1 MHMHHSPSVSATD
14 SLIKTLTFAVLHFSV
29 AFGVSYLITGSA
41 PLATAIALIE
51 PACNTVAY
59 FFHERA
65 WARWGQR
72 RSDAAAAAAPAQAA
86 AVQS

>member
-1 MHMHHSPSVSATD
+1 MHMHHTPTD

-65 WARWGQR
+65 WARWGQHRSR
-72 RSDAAAAAAPAQAA
+72 RAAAAAPAQAA
-86 AVQS
+86 VQS

>member
-1 MHMHHSPSVSATD
+1 MHTHYSPTHSAAD

-72 RSDAAAAAAPAQAA
+72 RTARAVRHAA